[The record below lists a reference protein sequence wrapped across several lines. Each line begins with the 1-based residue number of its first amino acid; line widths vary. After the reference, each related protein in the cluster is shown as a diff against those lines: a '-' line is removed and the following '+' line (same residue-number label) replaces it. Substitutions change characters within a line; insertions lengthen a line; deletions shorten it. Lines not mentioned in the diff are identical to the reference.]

1 MEQSKK
7 NKIFVDLNKNIKTLK
22 ETIKLQEK
30 LLVELLTELDKSNGI
45 EYNFNEDIL
54 NKEDNNC

>member
-54 NKEDNNC
+54 NKEDNNY